1 MMLLRQ
7 FNNRVALSSCN
18 RQVNGV
24 RKGGV
29 SESEII
35 ELITNGTVSQGSFIW
50 QKGFPDWMKVEN
62 TALKIH
68 LDDTSPPP
76 LTGEGVNN
84 TIVWF
89 LAFAPLIG
97 LFLEGFL
104 AGIIYGDNEYRVEEA
119 IYDAEFWYVTVAL
132 NIALSLFDSKR
143 LTNAGHNIDKF
154 KGWVWLVPV
163 YLFQRAK
170 ALKHNY
176 AYFAVWI
183 VCFVIMLSV

>member
-1 MMLLRQ
+1 M
-7 FNNRVALSSCN
+7 NRVEEIVPQTLPWFYE
-18 RQVNGV
+18 VNGV

>member
-1 MMLLRQ
+1 MTSTEEMKTQDLPW
-7 FNNRVALSSCN
+7 FYE
-18 RQVNGV
+18 VNGV

-35 ELITNGTVSQGSFIW
+35 ELIKNGTVSHGSFIW
-50 QKGFPDWMKVEN
+50 QKGFPDWMKIEN
-62 TALKIH
+62 TVLKIH

-76 LTGEGVNN
+76 LTGESVNN

-97 LFLEGFL
+97 LFFEGVL
-104 AGIIYGDNEYRVEEA
+104 AGIIYGENEYRIEKA
-119 IYDAEFWYVTVAL
+119 LSDAEFWYITLIL
-132 NIALSLFDSKR
+132 NIALSIFDSKR
-143 LTNAGHNIDKF
+143 LKNAGHSTDKF

-170 ALKHNY
+170 ILKHNY

-183 VCFVIMLSV
+183 VCFIIMLSV